1 MNRRRFL
8 GCFACAW
15 TAGCT
20 FDNGLPASIATL
32 LKSNGI
38 DWPIQTS
45 HAGLGTRSATLS
57 LAPNEVAQSKAIDA
71 FELPSI
77 ESDSK
82 QYDWLIHQL
91 HIRPLAAW
99 GLAGRPPQFRLD
111 NGRQLEYLY
120 LLQTSEENVVMLVSY
135 AYGKGS

>member
-15 TAGCT
+15 ITGCS
-20 FDNGLPASIATL
+20 FDNGLPASIAIL
-32 LKSNGI
+32 LKRKGI

-45 HAGLGTRSATLS
+45 HAGLGTRRATLS
-57 LAPNEVAQSKAIDA
+57 LVPNEVAQSKAIAA
-71 FELPSI
+71 FELPTI

-82 QYDWLIHQL
+82 QYDWLVQQQRL
-91 HIRPLAAW
+91 RPLAAW

-111 NGRQLEYLY
+111 SGRQLEYLY

-135 AYGKGS
+135 AYGEGS